1 MLARSITVS
10 GSGQASAQPDQAIV
24 SLGVQTEAAV
34 AEQALTE
41 NNDKLQTLLDT
52 LEQRG
57 IAAEDIQTQ
66 ELQLYPR
73 YPISSEPLPQQ
84 NSQGGRYI
92 ARNTVEVKV
101 REIEQLEQLLDT
113 AVQAGG
119 NTIQGIQFE
128 ISNPGQVLDQARQAA
143 VEDAQHKAEQ
153 LTSLL
158 DTQLGEVLTIDETS
172 QIPLPIIKETAAMDQ
187 MATVPIEPGTQS
199 LRVDVEVTWL
209 LR

>member
-1 MLARSITVS
+1 
-10 GSGQASAQPDQAIV
+10 
-24 SLGVQTEAAV
+24 
-34 AEQALTE
+34 
-41 NNDKLQTLLDT
+41 
-52 LEQRG
+52 
-57 IAAEDIQTQ
+57 
-66 ELQLYPR
+66 
-73 YPISSEPLPQQ
+73 
-84 NSQGGRYI
+84 
-92 ARNTVEVKV
+92 
-101 REIEQLEQLLDT
+101 LEQLLDT